1 MLSWTAEDL
10 GVTEIIRDGAL
21 TEEADIAI
29 NKKLSATLNLS
40 LLLNCLLTDCPYELY
55 WFDKTNEY
63 AIQLKYSMLGNST
76 RISINNFNFKFM
88 VSSAYIGEY
97 EYTVN
102 TSKTSAASQAVEKA
116 NAIVEKYADKT
127 DLEKLDAYRAE
138 ICKLVSYN
146 HSATGYGDPWQ
157 LIYVFDGDPDTNVV
171 CEGYAKAFQY
181 LCDLSEF
188 TGDVVCNTVRGI
200 MDGGTGAGP
209 HMWNVVEYGGKYYL
223 VDITNCDEKTIGAD
237 RELFMAGTTA
247 KNGDRTYTFTIG
259 TSQIVYEY
267 DEDQENLICDGY
279 PVLSETSL
287 SISDNTEGDTC
298 GKNARWSFDAEKG
311 ELTVSGSGDMD
322 DYSDTNKA
330 PWDSQKDSIKSV
342 YIENGITSIGE
353 YAFSGC
359 SSLTSITIPVSVTQ
373 IGDGAFYNCTNL
385 TVKCYKNSA
394 AYNYAVSNDISYVL
408 IKDYVDTPDA
418 PEVESVTNNTVTLK
432 KVSGYEYSKDGKN
445 WQSSNVFT
453 GLNAGTSYTFYQRT
467 AETDTSYAS
476 AASADLKVT
485 TNKNT
490 VSAPKAPTG
499 AGKTTNSVTLTKVI
513 GCEYSINGNTW
524 QSSNVFK
531 NLKAETEYTFYQ
543 RTAET
548 DTSYASDKSAALKVK
563 TMPKESL
570 MNEKG
575 VWYYTVNDQKVN
587 TTTLVNYYGI
597 WYYVEKGKANF
608 NATTLCKYGN
618 IWYYV
623 EKGKVNFN
631 ATTLCNYGGT
641 WYYVEKGK
649 VNFNATTLCKYG
661 NTWYYVEKGKVNF
674 NATTLCKYGNTWY
687 YVQNGKVNFSA
698 TLIFKYYGKYYN
710 VRNGVVRF

>member
-1 MLSWTAEDL
+1 MKNQIISKLLSIVLSILMIAAVFAPITAVADSAAPSYTLSGAVDVDCDILPDSDELLEGYLQKQMYGGISLYGATAGDRLKGTEKFIYDKLKDELVKVASGKNSSTVFSIDLEDQLLSWTAEDL
-10 GVTEIIRDGAL
+10 GVTEIIIDGAL

-63 AIQLKYSMLGNST
+63 AIQLEYSMLGNST
-76 RISINNFNFKFM
+76 QISINNFNFKFM

-102 TSKTSAASQAVEKA
+102 NSKTSAASQAVEKA

-157 LIYVFDGDPDTNVV
+157 LIYVFDGDLDTNVV

-188 TGDVVCNTVRGI
+188 VGDVVCNTVTGT
-200 MDGGTGAGP
+200 MNGGL

-287 SISDNTEGDTC
+287 SISDNTDGDTC
-298 GKNARWSFDAEKG
+298 GKNAKWSFDAEKG
-311 ELTVSGSGDMD
+311 ELTVSGSGDMY

-330 PWDSQKDSIKSV
+330 PWYSQKDSIKSV
-342 YIENGITSIGE
+342 YIENGITSIGK

-359 SSLTSITIPVSVTQ
+359 SNLTSITIPVSVTQ

-476 AASADLKVT
+476 
-485 TNKNT
+485 
-490 VSAPKAPTG
+490 
-499 AGKTTNSVTLTKVI
+499 
-513 GCEYSINGNTW
+513 
-524 QSSNVFK
+524 
-531 NLKAETEYTFYQ
+531 
-543 RTAET
+543 
-548 DTSYASDKSAALKVK
+548 DKSAALKVK

-570 MNEKG
+570 MNENG
-575 VWYYTVNDQKVN
+575 IWYYTVNDQKVN
-587 TTTLVNYYGI
+587 TTTLVNYYG
-597 WYYVEKGKANF
+597 
-608 NATTLCKYGN
+608 
-618 IWYYV
+618 
-623 EKGKVNFN
+623 
-631 ATTLCNYGGT
+631 T

-649 VNFNATTLCKYG
+649 VNWKCDTLCKYG
-661 NTWYYVEKGKVNF
+661 GKYYYVKNGQVDWGCK
-674 NATTLCKYGNTWY
+674 TLCK
-687 YVQNGKVNFSA
+687 
-698 TLIFKYYGKYYN
+698 
-710 VRNGVVRF
+710 